1 MPRTTLET
9 KVYTKNW
16 PLCFV
21 NWPAPAPVSYSFVF
35 SCFNHH
41 VNFSKNRYEKISVSY
56 PTLGFKLI
64 TTKEGVQVRTHFF
77 SFLSVHYSRNI
88 TFLQWAIPVLFSFFY
103 FLYFRLF
110 NSLKSKHGLHKVC
123 RWLESNCGPLAS
135 EAIALPIEP
144 QPLPIF
150 LLI

>member
-64 TTKEGVQVRTHFF
+64 TTKEGVLVCSLQPQYYIFTMSHSRPLFF
-77 SFLSVHYSRNI
+77 L
-88 TFLQWAIPVLFSFFY
+88 LFS
-103 FLYFRLF
+103 LF
-110 NSLKSKHGLHKVC
+110 SPFQQFKVKAWFADDWIQTVDLW
-123 RWLESNCGPLAS
+123 RRR
-135 EAIALPIEP
+135 
-144 QPLPIF
+144 Q
-150 LLI
+150 LLCQLSHNLCPYSC